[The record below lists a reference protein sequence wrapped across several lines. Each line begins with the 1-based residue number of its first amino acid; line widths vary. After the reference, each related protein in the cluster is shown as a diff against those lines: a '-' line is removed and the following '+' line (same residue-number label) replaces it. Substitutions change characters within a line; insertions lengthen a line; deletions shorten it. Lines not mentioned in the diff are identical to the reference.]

1 MSTKPPKLTPGPGGT
16 LIYQNGILILTILG
30 GIKLEGLDRL
40 RVTIKVE
47 IPDSPRPP
55 VRHNLDL
62 YNDNQLG
69 KLVRLIAARLEVGM
83 SVSEASLAELIEELE
98 AWRMAEI
105 HKQGAEEVTV
115 APLSEEQENAARAKL
130 TAPGLLSWTSERL
143 AASGIIGEEK
153 NRMILYVAMTSRL
166 LESPL
171 SVFCMARSGVG
182 KSYLQE
188 RVAACFP
195 DHCKL
200 ENTQFTENSFYYFG
214 RRELS
219 HMIVLIEDMDGA
231 ANVLFPIRELQ
242 SKKRISK
249 TVTEKDKSG
258 KMKTRTIVV
267 EGPVCVIGSTTQEEI
282 YEDNANRSIMIELD
296 DSQEQDARVNA
307 HTQALD
313 AAQVDGDVQQ
323 QAQQELQHMQRV
335 LKPIKVVNPYAP
347 LITLPAEVFKPR
359 RTLGL
364 LLSFIKAITFY
375 NQLQREEKADPA
387 TGEVYIESTA
397 EDVEAAFD
405 LLTETLFRK
414 SDELSGACRTFYDWL
429 HAWVKADGKRVKG
442 FTGGDVRR
450 DLRIHPRML
459 QRYLLELVTF
469 SLVRIMGGGRNR
481 NGYTYALVGEHAE
494 ALRERID
501 ASIAQVIERVRMA
514 AITRAQ
520 APAPATPTRTRK
532 PRQTGGSDAAAQ
544 GAAA

>member
-1 MSTKPPKLTPGPGGT
+1 MSKKPKLTTAPGGL
-16 LIYQNGILILTILG
+16 LIYHNGVLILTILG
-30 GIKLEGLDRL
+30 GIKLEGLDRM

-47 IPDSPRPP
+47 IPESPRPP

-69 KLVRLIAARLEVGM
+69 KLVRVIAARLEVGM
-83 SVSEASLAELIEELE
+83 SVTEASLAELIEELE

-105 HKQGAEEVTV
+105 QKQGEEEVTI
-115 APLSEEQENAARAKL
+115 APLSEEQENAARARL
-130 TAPGLLSWTSERL
+130 TTPGLLSWTSERL
-143 AASGIIGEEK
+143 GESGIIGEEK

-195 DHCKL
+195 DHSKL
-200 ENTQFTENSFYYFG
+200 ENTQFTENSLYYFG

-231 ANVLFPIRELQ
+231 QNVLFPIRELQ

-249 TVTEKDKSG
+249 TVTEKDKNG
-258 KMKTRTIVV
+258 KMKTRTIIV

-282 YEDNANRSIMIELD
+282 YEDNANRSIMIQLD
-296 DSQEQDARVNA
+296 DSKEQDARVNA

-313 AAQVDGDVQQ
+313 AAQVQGDHQQ
-323 QAQQELQHMQRV
+323 QAQQELQQMQRV
-335 LKPIKVVNPYAP
+335 LRPIKVVNPYAQ
-347 LITLPAEVFKPR
+347 LIMLPGEVFKPR

-364 LLSFIKAITFY
+364 LLGFIKAITFY
-375 NQLQREEKADPA
+375 HQFQRPEKVDPA
-387 TGEVYIESTA
+387 TGEIYIESTS

-405 LLTETLFRK
+405 LLEETLFRK

-442 FTGGDVRR
+442 FAGADVRR

-514 AITRAQ
+514 AITRTQ
-520 APAPATPTRTRK
+520 APPPAPPKARRPKRSNEDD
-532 PRQTGGSDAAAQ
+532 QAAQ